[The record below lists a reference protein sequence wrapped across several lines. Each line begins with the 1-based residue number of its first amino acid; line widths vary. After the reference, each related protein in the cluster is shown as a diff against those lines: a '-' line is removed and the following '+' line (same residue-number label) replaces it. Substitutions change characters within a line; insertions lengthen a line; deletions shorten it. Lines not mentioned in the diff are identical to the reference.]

1 MKSIGPINNEGREGE
16 IKNITRI
23 DHSDCLKINKGR
35 ATAKRIIGHCKN
47 NCWTSYYPDNIDKI
61 IFTIKSCYVF

>member
-23 DHSDCLKINKGR
+23 DHSDCLKKNK
-35 ATAKRIIGHCKN
+35 
-47 NCWTSYYPDNIDKI
+47 
-61 IFTIKSCYVF
+61 